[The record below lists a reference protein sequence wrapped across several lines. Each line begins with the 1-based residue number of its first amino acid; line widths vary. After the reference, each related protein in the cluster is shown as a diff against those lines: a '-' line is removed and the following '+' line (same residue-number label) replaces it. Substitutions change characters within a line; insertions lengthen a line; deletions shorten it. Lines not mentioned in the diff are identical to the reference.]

1 LRQCSCGNGSV
12 VLGLG
17 LAETYRVVSTDRR
30 GNAEVGGSVGAHV
43 DREVEGEEWRVVSAL
58 AMSLVLQV
66 RVQVQVQVQV
76 QMDVAV
82 MTCQAPLLYRQR
94 THQNAFSTS
103 VCLGRIKQSR
113 QCAPCRK
120 EYHPYNPLAGEI
132 RKARNYAIR
141 KQSRTHKTH
150 SSCWL
155 KALL

>member
-12 VLGLG
+12 VLGLGLG

-66 RVQVQVQVQV
+66 QLQVQVQV
-76 QMDVAV
+76 QMEVAV

-94 THQNAFSTS
+94 THQTRSRLRCVLAASNSPDS
-103 VCLGRIKQSR
+103 VLPVEKNITPITPWQER
-113 QCAPCRK
+113 
-120 EYHPYNPLAGEI
+120 
-132 RKARNYAIR
+132 
-141 KQSRTHKTH
+141 
-150 SSCWL
+150 
-155 KALL
+155 